1 MNRIH
6 RSIWSDQTGTF
17 VAAAE
22 NTRSAGKK
30 ISSINSSLSSPNAG
44 LFGLKALTVSLM
56 MACAA
61 TAFAQPTS
69 GVVSAGSATIGGVP
83 GAMVITQT
91 TANVAINWQSF
102 GIQAGESVQFVQPST
117 SSVALNRVVGPDPS
131 SILGNLSANGKVFLV
146 NPNGILFGTDASVNV
161 GGLVASTLGIS
172 DANFM
177 ANNYRFSGAGTATVV
192 NEGGI
197 TAADGGYVALLG
209 ANVSNHG
216 DLIAQLGTVAL
227 AAGNAMTLD
236 MAGDQLLSVTV
247 DEGVVNALVANGGL
261 IQADGGRVV
270 MTTQAAGSL
279 LANAVNNTG
288 VIQAQTILNEEGSIR
303 LLGGMETGTVNVA
316 STSVLDASAPTG
328 DGGFIETSA
337 ARVEIDDAALITTMA
352 SLGQETGEWLIG
364 SQDFSIGGSSSDNI
378 AGATLGALLVI
389 NSVTIST
396 AVDADG
402 EVVRSLPV
410 NNLFAPTTGSGHI
423 EVNEAVSWT
432 ASASPTTLT
441 LLAGG
446 DTNINDAITANT
458 GNLVV
463 CCGRDVNVSAA
474 ITTTNGS
481 VMLGAGRDV
490 NVVRNITAPLT
501 RITTTDGNIQICAAR
516 DVTLNNAH
524 DGAALI
530 TLTSGSTTAGEDLAN
545 LGVSRGLTLSAG
557 TGGTGP
563 GPDGGTVRF
572 VNGGL
577 AGTYITTTGPD
588 PVTPTNIYYNPTS
601 YETPTDFSLFFTG
614 TGSPLNQYMLVF
626 PDGGDKTFD
635 GRTGTTLSGLK
646 GAPAGVS
653 LVGGSGSGARF
664 ETAAVGTDKT
674 ISFAGYSLTGANASD
689 YAFAVPCCGASAART
704 TASITSAFV
713 PGFPR
718 PTVTPEVRPPEARPP
733 ASAPHPSAPPSS
745 VAAASVAS
753 LVVGDIPLPPVLTPH
768 TSPAFASQGFVFIV
782 APPTPLPS
790 STLVVQA
797 PAALEELPA
806 AAPAATLLAV
816 PIATP
821 PAPYQPPVRR
831 PKPERN

>member
-6 RSIWSDQTGTF
+6 RSIWSEQTGTF
-17 VAAAE
+17 VAVAE
-22 NTRSAGKK
+22 NTSSAGKK
-30 ISSINSSLSSPNAG
+30 ISSITASLSSPNAG
-44 LFGLKALTVSLM
+44 LFGLKALAVSLM

-69 GVVSAGSATIGGVP
+69 GVVSSGSATIGGTP

-102 GIQAGESVQFVQPST
+102 GVQAFESVQFVQPST

-131 SILGNLSANGKVFLV
+131 SILGSLSANGKVFLV
-146 NPNGILFGTDASVNV
+146 NPNGILFGAGASVNV

-172 DANFM
+172 DADFM
-177 ANNYRFSGAGTATVV
+177 ANNYRFSGAGPGEVV
-192 NEGGI
+192 NSSNI
-197 TAADGGYVALLG
+197 DVNGGYVALLG

-216 DLIAQLGTVAL
+216 IITAQLGTVAL
-227 AAGNAMTLD
+227 AAGNRMTLD
-236 MAGDQLLSVTV
+236 MAGDRLLSVTI
-247 DEGVVNALVANGGL
+247 DEGVAGALVENSSSGEILANGG
-261 IQADGGRVV
+261 RVL
-270 MTTQAAGSL
+270 MTTRAAGSVL
-279 LANAVNNTG
+279 SNAVNNSG
-288 VIQAQTILNEEGSIR
+288 VIRAQTIVNEEGSIR

-316 STSVLDASAPTG
+316 GTLDASAAAGG
-328 DGGFIETSA
+328 DGGLIETSA
-337 ARVEIDDAALITTMA
+337 ARVDVASNATVTTLA
-352 SLGQETGEWLIG
+352 PSGETGQWLIG
-364 SQDFSIGGSSSDNI
+364 SQDFIVENESSANMQ
-378 AGATLGALLVI
+378 ATSLSALMVT

-396 AVDADG
+396 ATDADG
-402 EVVRSLPV
+402 EPIRSLPSTDI
-410 NNLFAPTTGSGHI
+410 FAPTAGSGNI
-423 EVNEAVSWT
+423 EINDAVSWT

-446 DTNINDAITANT
+446 DTNINAAITANT

-463 CCGRDVNVSAA
+463 CCGRDVNVNEA

-490 NVVRNITAPLT
+490 NIVRSNTAPLT

-530 TLTSGSTTAGEDLAN
+530 TLTRGSTTAGEDLAN

-557 TGGTGP
+557 TAGTGP
-563 GPDGGTVRF
+563 GPDSGTVRF

-653 LVGGSGSGARF
+653 LVGGFGSGARF

-674 ISFAGYSLTGANASD
+674 ISFVGYSLTGANASD
-689 YAFAVPCCGASAART
+689 YAFAVPCCGASASRT

-718 PTVTPEVRPPEARPP
+718 PILTPEVLPPEARPP
-733 ASAPHPSAPPSS
+733 AFVLHPSAPPSR
-745 VAAASVAS
+745 VVAASVAS
-753 LVVGDIPLPPVLTPH
+753 PVMGNIPLPPVLTPH
-768 TSPAFASQGFVFIV
+768 TSPDFASQGFVFTV
-782 APPTPLPS
+782 SPATPLPY

-797 PAALEELPA
+797 PVELEELPA
-806 AAPAATLLAV
+806 VAPAATQLAV

-821 PAPYQPPVRR
+821 PAPYQPPMRR